1 MMQITKIFHFE
12 MAHAINGYAGA
23 CKNLHG
29 HSYEL
34 HVSIKEPEPKDAFI
48 SAPGFIIDFKELK
61 KMVQETVISIL
72 DHKMLLSEQ
81 YLATN
86 KEFTNRENLVAWPM
100 EPSAENILLFIKQQ
114 ISNALP
120 ENVILSHLKLYETK
134 DSYAEWLL

>member
-1 MMQITKIFHFE
+1 
-12 MAHAINGYAGA
+12 
-23 CKNLHG
+23 
-29 HSYEL
+29 
-34 HVSIKEPEPKDAFI
+34 
-48 SAPGFIIDFKELK
+48 
-61 KMVQETVISIL
+61 
-72 DHKMLLSEQ
+72 MLLSEQ

-114 ISNALP
+114 ISKALP